1 MERYS
6 VFEEILCESQ
16 TGKPYRSF
24 GIAAGELRLSDLS
37 LEEQPVREFAER
49 LNAEEL
55 EIVHLQGAVEDFM
68 ESLEGKDKA

>member
-1 MERYS
+1 MQRYT
-6 VFEEILCESQ
+6 VFEEVLYESQ
-16 TGKPYRSF
+16 TGKPF
-24 GIAAGELRLSDLS
+24 GIAAGELRFSDLS